1 MNRKKVMLVDDE
13 EDISLLFKDGLEM
26 YGQYEVDVYSNARE
40 SIDNFKP
47 DFYDIILI
55 DIVMPN
61 MNGLEFYSIIRDK
74 VHNSKICFFSALE
87 YTDDKIKD
95 NFPELKKQ
103 KRVLIQKPIKLKDL
117 SNKIMEI
124 TWAV

>member
-1 MNRKKVMLVDDE
+1 MLVDDE

-103 KRVLIQKPIKLKDL
+103 KRVLIQKPLKLKDL
-117 SNKIMEI
+117 SNKIKEI

>member
-13 EDISLLFKDGLEM
+13 EDIALLFKDGLEM
-26 YGQYEVDVYSNARE
+26 YGQYEVDVYCNTQEA
-40 SIDNFKP
+40 IDDFKP

-55 DIVMPN
+55 DIIMPN
-61 MNGLEFYSIIRDK
+61 MSGLEFYSFIRDK
-74 VHNSKICFFSALE
+74 VHNSKICFFSASDYL
-87 YTDDKIKD
+87 DDKIKD

-124 TWAV
+124 IN